1 MKKFTLKP
9 PPRFQLAMTP
19 TPIEAFGLSPAPKS
33 GIEIFL
39 KRDDLTGSE
48 LSGNKIRKLEFILY
62 DAVSQGSDTLITCG
76 GVGSNHC
83 RATAALAAR
92 AGLGCQLFLKGK
104 KPASIDGNL
113 LLDTLFGAKIS
124 YVTEQAY
131 ETNIDGL
138 MERHAA
144 KLKQSGKRP
153 YVIQE
158 GASNPLGLWGYL
170 LEGIELKRQLDK
182 AGIKADY
189 IVCAVGSGGTY
200 AGLHLAAQYLNWP
213 VQIIG
218 MAVARNSQYFENKIG
233 RLLIDFAEKYSF
245 PINIQNRL
253 INIDDSYIGPGY
265 AKISNKEAS
274 FMKGIA
280 ANAGIILDPAYT
292 AKAMIGLFD
301 YISKE
306 KIPAKSK
313 VVFIHTGGLLSIF
326 SHRTMLSR

>member
-1 MKKFTLKP
+1 MKEFTLKP

-33 GIEIFL
+33 GIEIFI

-48 LSGNKIRKLEFILY
+48 LSGNKVRKLEFILY
-62 DAVSQGSDTLITCG
+62 DAVSKKSDTLITCG

-92 AGLGCQLFLKGK
+92 SGLGCQLLLKGK
-104 KPASIDGNL
+104 KPAGPDGNL
-113 LLDTLFGAKIS
+113 LLDLLFKAKIS
-124 YVTEQAY
+124 YVNEQAY
-131 ETNIDGL
+131 ENDIDLL
-138 MERHAA
+138 MDRQAA
-144 KLKQSGKRP
+144 RLKQAGKRP

-182 AGIKADY
+182 AGIKTDY

-200 AGLHLAAQYLNWP
+200 AGLHLAAQYLKWP
-213 VQIIG
+213 VQILG

-233 RLLIDFAEKYSF
+233 QLLTEFVEKYDF
-245 PINIQNRL
+245 PINVQNRL

-265 AKISNKEAS
+265 AKISNKEAD
-274 FMKGIA
+274 FMKGVA

-301 YISKE
+301 YIAE
-306 KIPAKSK
+306 AKIPAKSK

-326 SHRTMLSR
+326 SHKSILGR